1 MVKTPFLSVE
11 TRFFMIKS
19 PSFMVNS
26 PCFHNAFP
34 YFPWLIPM
42 FHAIFHG
49 CPPHVFPQ
57 KIAQVTHGQAPL
69 AAPQVQAQ
77 APQLGLDFNGV
88 FV

>member
-1 MVKTPFLSVE
+1 
-11 TRFFMIKS
+11 
-19 PSFMVNS
+19 MVNS
-26 PCFHNAFP
+26 HVSCHFS
-34 YFPWLIPM
+34 WL
-42 FHAIFHG
+42 
-49 CPPHVFPQ
+49 PPHVFPQ